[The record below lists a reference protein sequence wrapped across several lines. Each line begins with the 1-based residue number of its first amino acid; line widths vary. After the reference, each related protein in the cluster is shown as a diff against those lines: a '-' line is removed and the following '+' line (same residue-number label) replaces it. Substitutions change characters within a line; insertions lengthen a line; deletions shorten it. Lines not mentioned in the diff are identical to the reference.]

1 MQEMIY
7 RNDKEWVRCRKC
19 GHKLFKGAGGWHE
32 VKCHSCKEIN
42 DVGSEY
48 DKLIFLLEK
57 SGIPFRSIRMVENE
71 VTTENLIVLLNNDEK
86 AEYEANMS
94 FDAEAEFTKLKEAY
108 GFFTEISQNAHKET
122 FLNLGIK
129 SY

>member
-1 MQEMIY
+1 MQEMTY
-7 RNDKEWVRCRKC
+7 RNDREWIRCRKC

-57 SGIPFRSIRMVENE
+57 SGIPFRSIRMVENG
-71 VTTENLIVLLNNDEK
+71 VTTENLIVLLSNDEK
-86 AEYEANMS
+86 AEYEPCGVS
-94 FDAEAEFTKLKEAY
+94 DAEAEFRGISERY
-108 GFFTEISQNAHKET
+108 GFFTESILKA
-122 FLNLGIK
+122 I
-129 SY
+129 